1 LFAGKFFNSLEE
13 DKMGTYLQA
22 RKSPEV
28 YGTEYAEFEDL
39 FVEETPT
46 VPWEVKETMAQRN
59 AFLDSINED
68 QIPY

>member
-1 LFAGKFFNSLEE
+1 
-13 DKMGTYLQA
+13 MGTYLQA